1 MSDVLD
7 SLDLNAGGY
16 TVASVDYGSA
26 PNTPTL
32 AGGNRYMPSRLVA
45 RDSSGART
53 VTYQI
58 EVLGSSEDN
67 LRSLLT
73 TLLTKL
79 PLATSKT
86 LAVTRY
92 GSTGGAR
99 NLTALAVTGDL
110 NNTEDVNAHIARALG
125 YLATV
130 NFSLVCEPW
139 AYGAEVT
146 ALNASAQTAPL
157 LLSLGTGAV
166 TGDFPTP
173 LELTIAG
180 NGADLHSVYVGVL
193 KSGSSL
199 ALTDLQKNAPV
210 AGAGWTGA
218 ADEDVSDAKFVGGHA
233 IGIQTATESTAVL
246 FDTTAIRALDAGSYV
261 PLPRI
266 MTNDTAKTAT
276 VRLLS
281 RVGATDTLIE
291 SLTTALGTPEYRN
304 LAPVA
309 MPLTATAST
318 APTIGL
324 VAGVA
329 AADATNGDEAVL
341 DNVTLLPASWTWA
354 GVHAA
359 AGADYTTVQFGYDG
373 SVYVDNL
380 ADYSVVVA
388 PGPLLVYPGTSKLVI
403 VADTV
408 AAAASAAI
416 TVTAKFVP
424 RFASV

>member
-1 MSDVLD
+1 MQLTWGSVNVNDSDNF
-7 SLDLNAGGY
+7 SLRAGADFGQRVQEQR
-16 TVASVDYGSA
+16 TILS
-26 PNTPTL
+26 PI
-32 AGGNRYMPSRLVA
+32 GGVA
-45 RDSSGART
+45 RQGQKRFSGPR
-53 VTYQI
+53 V
-58 EVLGSSEDN
+58 V
-67 LRSLLT
+67 
-73 TLLTKL
+73 KL
-79 PLATSKT
+79 PLRVYGTSADDLRVN
-86 LAVTRY
+86 LAVLAAEMSKATNTLTVQPTGASTSRTITLLDQVAY
-92 GSTGGAR
+92 GMPPLDPKYESRKVA
-99 NLTALAVTGDL
+99 
-110 NNTEDVNAHIARALG
+110 DVDI
-125 YLATV
+125 T
-130 NFSLVCEPW
+130 LVAEPDVK
-139 AYGAEVT
+139 GAEVT

-291 SLTTALGTPEYRN
+291 SLTTALGTPEYRHC
-304 LAPVA
+304 APLA

-416 TVTAKFVP
+416 TVTAKFKP
-424 RFASV
+424 RYAYV